1 MKTTKAVIK
10 ISVVRKEITI
20 NILSTTADNHYS
32 YCRQQ
37 EPMVGE
43 RGGREGKEG
52 EGRERKGESGEGR
65 EETKR
70 GRETEDG
77 K

>member
-1 MKTTKAVIK
+1 MKTAKAVIK

-20 NILSTTADNHYS
+20 NILSTTADNRYS

-43 RGGREGKEG
+43 RGGREG
-52 EGRERKGESGEGR
+52 RERKGESGEGR
-65 EETKR
+65 EEAKR
-70 GRETEDG
+70 GRG